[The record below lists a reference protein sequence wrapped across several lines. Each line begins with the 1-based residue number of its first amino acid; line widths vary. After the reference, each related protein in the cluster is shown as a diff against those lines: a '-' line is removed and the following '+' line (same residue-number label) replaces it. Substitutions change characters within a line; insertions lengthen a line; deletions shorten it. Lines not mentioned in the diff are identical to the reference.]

1 MSNVTATQ
9 LGFDCEIPYE
19 ECLCSVQSTKNISLE
34 NCLTDRFLLG
44 HRISLLF
51 SFIIQICYIREMFT
65 FSGKYSRSIVKSLW
79 IATVFIFAI
88 IASGIYRSSCFHR
101 RLNSFLCA
109 TGEILFLVIVLDILR
124 LEGAFRSS
132 FNNDT
137 TVDHHDIIDDEIID
151 DETLE
156 DINNDSVSWKDLL

>member
-34 NCLTDRFLLG
+34 NCLTDHILSG

-51 SFIIQICYIREMFT
+51 SFIVQVCYIREMFT
-65 FSGKYSRSIVKSLW
+65 FSGKYSRFIVKSLW
-79 IATVFIFAI
+79 TTTVFIFAI
-88 IASGIYRSSCFHR
+88 IANGIYHRSSCFHR
-101 RLNSFLCA
+101 RLNGLLFS
-109 TGEILFLVIVLDILR
+109 TGGTLFLLIIHDLIRLR
-124 LEGAFRSS
+124 EIRSS
-132 FNNDT
+132 YNNDIA
-137 TVDHHDIIDDEIID
+137 VGHRDIMDDEIID

-156 DINNDSVSWKDLL
+156 DTNNDSVSWKDLL